1 MGTTQDK
8 LQAVL
13 NSKNAIKEKFGLPDD
28 MPFSQYADNI
38 KGGGGGEKIYKCN
51 TVAGVLPLRLTATVN
66 GTQFAFHC
74 GGSYFNAAGFEHWY
88 YRTNTNKEWT
98 KANTINDLGK
108 EGKYITLD
116 QNDYIEIWCDSDT
129 AVAGVKCYTQDGSQS
144 SNYPLLA
151 SGDLMSVFNYS
162 DTVPDNALRE
172 FFNLC
177 CLKSLPD
184 LNRIKHVGYAGL
196 NACFNGYQH
205 IYTTDIV
212 LDIDTAKEYAF
223 GSMFSGNFRWTTP
236 ADIPKLKAVVRIKDF
251 QGSNVCSY
259 MFSSNVYL
267 SDITLYCDS
276 WTPQGFNNTFNSWV
290 DEVASNGTFHKFA
303 SLPTE
308 NSASRVPSG
317 WTVDDTLTD
326 AAGDLKPPVDTST
339 NSWSGFEM
347 VKSANGYYPA
357 SKLTVNLPWTEMTPQ
372 IGEYYNGDAL
382 LSIKDIFLDPAGNP
396 NPPYDPEVPT
406 ADAKSVLRVYNS
418 YMYFN
423 LGFVG
428 GTGFDRLWELKSYFF
443 DTPFLFWQI
452 LYNQDLKR
460 WELLIVDTGRVYQY
474 AEGPDPYNTEWHLTN
489 PDDELLG
496 VVPDYYQ
503 YDRSVTVDNKQVKAA
518 EGEEVNHQLTV
529 NADYPVYF
537 QLLEGSETYGL
548 SVSPSGLI
556 SGTFNLSKGES
567 GFTVLIRRQSDNV
580 QVSSAFIGLKVSV
593 KGNIIVAGFP
603 KPFYVPMGQINN
615 PNGLWTLGR
624 WSDSTG
630 FVADP
635 TATGTDRA
643 WLSSDGAALLYYSG
657 GWYIDSIGAVYMGMG
672 VYPDPQLDNPYND
685 DGSTCTWYSMGELV
699 NGGSITPA

>member
-1 MGTTQDK
+1 MGTTKDK

-51 TVAGVLPLRLTATVN
+51 TIAGVLPLRLTATVN
-66 GTQFAFHC
+66 GTQFAFHQ
-74 GGSYFNAAGFEHWY
+74 GASNFNAANFEHWY

-98 KANTINDLGK
+98 KANTINDLGSD
-108 EGKYITLD
+108 KYLTLAKD
-116 QNDYIEIWCDSDT
+116 DYIEIWSDSDT
-129 AVAGVKCYTQDGSQS
+129 AVAGVRCYTQDGSQRS
-144 SNYPLLA
+144 EYPLLA

-162 DTVPDNALRE
+162 DTIPKNGLRE
-172 FFNLC
+172 FCSLC
-177 CLKSLPD
+177 CLASFPD
-184 LNRIKHVGYAGL
+184 FSRVKHVGDEGL
-196 NACFNGYQH
+196 NSAFQNYYH
-205 IYTTDIV
+205 ISDSDII
-212 LDIDTAKEYAF
+212 LDLETVGKYGCTSMFYGNYWHVTPITEPSITVKLRVKGFTGDYAF
-223 GSMFSGNFRWTTP
+223 QSFIGRNKYVK
-236 ADIPKLKAVVRIKDF
+236 DI
-251 QGSNVCSY
+251 
-259 MFSSNVYL
+259 YL
-267 SDITLYCDS
+267 YVDS
-276 WTPQGFNNTFNSWV
+276 WTPQGFNNTFNNWV
-290 DEVASNGTFHKFA
+290 DGVASTGTFHKFS

-406 ADAKSVLRVYNS
+406 ADAKSVLRIYNS
-418 YMYFN
+418 YMYCN

-443 DTPFLFWQI
+443 NTPFLFWQI
-452 LYNQDLKR
+452 LYNQELKR
-460 WELLIVDTGRVYQY
+460 WELIIVDTGRVYQY

-556 SGTFNLSKGES
+556 TGTFNLSKGES

-580 QVSSAFIGLKVSV
+580 QVSNAFIGLKVSV

-615 PNGLWTLGR
+615 PNGEWVLGR
-624 WSDSTG
+624 YSFDTGYVEDSD
-630 FVADP
+630 
-635 TATGTDRA
+635 ATGTDRA
-643 WLSSDGAALLYYSG
+643 WLSPDGAALLYYAG
-657 GWYIDSIGAVYMGMG
+657 GWYIDSIGAVQMGMG
-672 VYPDPQLDNPYND
+672 VYPNPQLDNPYRD
-685 DGSTCTWYSMGELV
+685 DGSSCDWYSMGELV
-699 NGGSITPA
+699 NGGTITPA